1 MCTLWQDD
9 CAYPAFRYMCA
20 AAEGQYLSL
29 QKLLEGFSSYSARA
43 PNRYLR
49 PVCRPD
55 SPQNARQWWQYAG
68 AVARRQLRSQSF
80 NWRQFERVSMR
91 VELLEAQILTN
102 TLCQDFSRQKHV
114 CHRQL
119 ERLQA
124 GLTKV
129 ACSLLRRGRDG
140 HHSAAGCGP
149 AWNISDAWMQAIE
162 YRSRYVQQ
170 YVQCLQDGKM
180 GGDEVH
186 SRDGC

>member
-80 NWRQFERVSMR
+80 NWRQFERVRRRLKLRYS
-91 VELLEAQILTN
+91 QCCPLTR
-102 TLCQDFSRQKHV
+102 SV

-119 ERLQA
+119 EVCRPVLK
-124 GLTKV
+124 G
-129 ACSLLRRGRDG
+129 SLLPPGRTG
-140 HHSAAGCGP
+140 GQIPEAVGR
-149 AWNISDAWMQAIE
+149 WNISDAYAG
-162 YRSRYVQQ
+162 YRVQEPLRAA
-170 YVQCLQDGKM
+170 VRPVPAGWQDG
-180 GGDEVH
+180 
-186 SRDGC
+186 R